1 MQKLVQVSVVG
12 FVGRR
17 ILVKTWFLGQ
27 KLSMKIKQDL
37 EVWAKFWFDI
47 PEINFR
53 YFSTLV
59 LLS

>member
-1 MQKLVQVSVVG
+1 MVREKKINLAFVMQKLVQVSVVG

-37 EVWAKFWFDI
+37 EV
-47 PEINFR
+47 
-53 YFSTLV
+53 
-59 LLS
+59 